1 MLLPLVIENDKL
13 FKLISEVKSRS
24 DLLNKHI
31 VSVTRVYSKC
41 DLSRIILLTLLL
53 QLNYFDSSYIIYPVA
68 HLQNNLLLVNQF
80 EVATARGS
88 GRQLF

>member
-1 MLLPLVIENDKL
+1 MA
-13 FKLISEVKSRS
+13 
-24 DLLNKHI
+24 
-31 VSVTRVYSKC
+31 RVYSKC

-53 QLNYFDSSYIIYPVA
+53 QLNYFDSSYIIYPAA

-88 GRQLF
+88 GAPALLVAAGCSGAQHSGTQLVDLVALQN

>member
-1 MLLPLVIENDKL
+1 M
-13 FKLISEVKSRS
+13 
-24 DLLNKHI
+24 
-31 VSVTRVYSKC
+31 TRVYSKC

-88 GRQLF
+88 GAPALLVAAGSSGAQHSGTQLVGLVALQN

>member
-1 MLLPLVIENDKL
+1 MA
-13 FKLISEVKSRS
+13 
-24 DLLNKHI
+24 
-31 VSVTRVYSKC
+31 RVYSKC

-88 GRQLF
+88 GAPALLVAAGCSGAQHSGTQLVGLVALQN